1 MNAYTSLAEA
11 YDRLTWDVDYSRIL
25 DFLEALL
32 QARGKHP
39 LTVLDLACGTGS
51 LSVLLAKRGYR
62 VIGADMSEDMLA
74 VASEKANEL
83 EENVPFFICQRMER
97 LTLPEPVDCVVCC
110 LDSLNYITDPAA
122 CRKALGRIWAAL
134 RPGGIFLFDVNTPEK
149 LRAMDGQVFLDEDE
163 DVYCVWRGAFDE
175 AARICSYGMDLFLRQ
190 GALWQR
196 SFEEHREYAYTRREL
211 ETWLHDAG
219 FADIR
224 VFGDGRMEPPAEGE
238 QRIYFSAC
246 KE

>member
-11 YDRLTWDVDYSRIL
+11 YDRLTWDVDYARIL

-32 QARGKHP
+32 HARGRHP
-39 LTVLDLACGTGS
+39 KTVLDLACGTGS

-74 VASEKANEL
+74 VASEKACEL
-83 EENVPFFICQRMER
+83 EENVPFFICQRMEK
-97 LTLPEPVDCVVCC
+97 LTLPEPVECVVCC

-122 CRKALGRIWAAL
+122 CKKAIRRVYEALG
-134 RPGGIFLFDVNTPEK
+134 PGGIFLFDVNTPEK
-149 LRAMDGQVFLDEDE
+149 LRAMDEQVFLDEDE
-163 DVYCVWRGAFDE
+163 DVYCVWRGAYDE
-175 AARICSYGMDLFLRQ
+175 AERICAYGIDLFVRQ

-196 SFEEHREYAYTRREL
+196 SFEEHREYAYTRQEL
-211 ETWLHDAG
+211 ETFLREAV
-219 FADIR
+219 FSDIR
-224 VFGDGRMEPPAEGE
+224 VFGDCCTEPPAEGE
-238 QRIYFSAC
+238 QRIYFCAC

>member
-39 LTVLDLACGTGS
+39 QTVLDLACGTGS

-110 LDSLNYITDPAA
+110 LDSTY
-122 CRKALGRIWAAL
+122 CRSRVDRSSATLYYRC
-134 RPGGIFLFDVNTPEK
+134 
-149 LRAMDGQVFLDEDE
+149 Q
-163 DVYCVWRGAFDE
+163 
-175 AARICSYGMDLFLRQ
+175 ARLLCLSIQ
-190 GALWQR
+190 
-196 SFEEHREYAYTRREL
+196 
-211 ETWLHDAG
+211 
-219 FADIR
+219 IR
-224 VFGDGRMEPPAEGE
+224 
-238 QRIYFSAC
+238 
-246 KE
+246 